1 MIIRVPAST
10 LSWSFKSTGALIF
23 IFATTGT
30 GALACTVCYIS
41 MISHIQSKK
50 KLKNEIQL

>member
-10 LSWSFKSTGALIF
+10 PSWSFKSTGALIF